1 MQEFPVVLLQWR
13 DRRSSNR
20 ADNDDEDEEMR
31 PHRELFVAS
40 TFHEYVRPTWQPK
53 ISTFCTSLTGI
64 TQVYRRAWISALQAP
79 SRRRMAKGW
88 RCPQAQID
96 KADAFPE
103 VVDRVREWLRGLD
116 LVDEDEQLV
125 DGVCWCTD
133 GVRLRVRRL
142 HTEADLTAPSPAAVG
157 PPRFCKWLAVR
168 GRNTH

>member
-1 MQEFPVVLLQWR
+1 MAAQDFDVLYEL
-13 DRRSSNR
+13 DGDHSGISSCMDLC
-20 ADNDDEDEEMR
+20 A
-31 PHRELFVAS
+31 
-40 TFHEYVRPTWQPK
+40 
-53 ISTFCTSLTGI
+53 TG
-64 TQVYRRAWISALQAP
+64 P
-79 SRRRMAKGW
+79 SRRKMAKGW